1 MIFEVLLLLAAAP
14 GRVILMDDTVGVP
27 ARQWEAFN
35 LELKQQA
42 AVVECSYSVASGGP
56 GVRVSLMHRAD
67 MERFRAGIRHHVLA
81 ATEFEKSGSLR
92 FPLGRAG
99 EYSVV
104 VDNRLSGR
112 RPARVHLTVS
122 LLFAGA
128 QAEARELPP
137 GRRRVVILLTLFY
150 VAAVAVF
157 AVRRLRSRRNRN

>member
-1 MIFEVLLLLAAAP
+1 MILGVLLLLAAAP
-14 GRVILMDDTVGVP
+14 GRVILMDDTVEVP

-35 LELKQQA
+35 LNLRQQPA
-42 AVVECSYSVASGGP
+42 IVECSYSVLGGGP
-56 GVRVSLMHRAD
+56 GVRVALMHRAD

-92 FPLGRAG
+92 YPPGRAG

-112 RPARVHLTVS
+112 GIARVHLTVAMR
-122 LLFAGA
+122 FVNGQA
-128 QAEARELPP
+128 QARELPP
-137 GRRRVVILLTLFY
+137 GRRRAVILLTLAY

-157 AVRRLRSRRNRN
+157 AVRRVRRRRPRD